1 MNTGHDHLVWF
12 ERPILPHLLAEID
25 GSCTI
30 IGPGAPTEPSDDL
43 TPAMGVVASLA
54 EYDDEVFDRA
64 PNLRV
69 IARTGIGYDKVD
81 VAAATRRGIAVCN
94 VPDGPTVSTAE
105 HTMALMLAAA
115 KNVKQSHQRLIA
127 GESDFYARHHGMQ
140 LMGKRLGL
148 VGFGRIARRV
158 AVAARALDMEVVVFD
173 PHLDP
178 TGVDP
183 KVDAAASLETLVG
196 EADVVSVHIPLT
208 EQTRY
213 TFSRE
218 LFARFKPGSIF
229 VNSAR
234 GGLVDLDALIEALDS
249 GQLLAAGLDVTE
261 PEPLPPGHRLLERDD
276 VVVTPH
282 VAAAT
287 PEARRANF
295 IGAVEQVIDVL
306 EGRRPPHLVNPHVW
320 NTQEGA

>member
-1 MNTGHDHLVWF
+1 MSAEHLVWF
-12 ERPILPHLLAEID
+12 ERPILPHLLAEIE

-30 IGPGAPTEPSDDL
+30 IGPGAPTDASSDL
-43 TPAMGVVASLA
+43 TPAMGVIASLA
-54 EYDDEVFDRA
+54 EYDDAVFDRA

-69 IARTGIGYDKVD
+69 VARTGIGYDKVD

-105 HTMALMLAAA
+105 HTMALMLGAA
-115 KNVKQSHQRLIA
+115 KNVKQSHRRLRD
-127 GESDFYARHHGMQ
+127 GESDFYARHHGIQ

-158 AVAARALDMEVVVFD
+158 AVAARALGMDVVVFD
-173 PHLDP
+173 AHLDAI
-178 TGVDP
+178 TVDP
-183 KVDAAASLETLVG
+183 LVQTVASVEALVS

-208 EQTRY
+208 DETRGI
-213 TFSRE
+213 FDRD
-218 LFARFKPGSIF
+218 LFARFKPGAVF
-229 VNSAR
+229 VNTAR
-234 GGLVDLDALIEALDS
+234 GGLVDLDALVDALNS
-249 GQLLAAGLDVTE
+249 GQVMAAGLDVTE
-261 PEPLPPGHRLLERDD
+261 PEPLPPDHPLLGRDD
-276 VVVTPH
+276 VIVTPH

-306 EGRRPPHLVNPHVW
+306 EGRRPPHLVNPQVW
-320 NTQEGA
+320 TTQEDA